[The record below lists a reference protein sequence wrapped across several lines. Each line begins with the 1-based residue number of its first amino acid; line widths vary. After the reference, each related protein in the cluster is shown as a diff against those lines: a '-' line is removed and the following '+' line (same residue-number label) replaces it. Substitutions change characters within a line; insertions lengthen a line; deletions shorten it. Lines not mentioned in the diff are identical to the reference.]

1 MKTHLTI
8 IGAVNIAFGIMG
20 IFLGVICI
28 VVLCGFLP
36 IDFGDFPAQTIGSV
50 VGTIII
56 LFSITFIIAGA
67 GVMREASWARI
78 LTLILSAMAI
88 FFFPCG
94 TAWAIYS
101 IWALVNSE
109 TVEIFSKK
117 TPEQLEPVK
126 PMAEEKEPEKPATEK
141 KEEVKPAV
149 KEKEPE
155 KPATEKKEEVKL
167 AVEEKKKDKKEKKK
181 EENTRGPASYS

>member
-67 GVMREASWARI
+67 GVMLEASWARI
-78 LTLILSAMAI
+78 LTLILSAMAV

-109 TVEIFSKK
+109 TVEIFSKEI
-117 TPEQLEPVK
+117 PEQPEPVK
-126 PMAEEKEPEKPATEK
+126 PIAEEKEEK
-141 KEEVKPAV
+141 KEEVKPAAE
-149 KEKEPE
+149 EKE
-155 KPATEKKEEVKL
+155 EKKEEVKP

>member
-20 IFLGVICI
+20 IFLGLICI

-36 IDFGDFPAQTIGSV
+36 IDFGDFPAKTIGSV

-109 TVEIFSKK
+109 TVEIFSKE
-117 TPEQLEPVK
+117 TPEQPEPVK
-126 PMAEEKEPEKPATEK
+126 PMAEEKEPEKPAAEK
-141 KEEVKPAV
+141 KEEVRPAV
-149 KEKEPE
+149 EEKE
-155 KPATEKKEEVKL
+155 EKKEEVKL